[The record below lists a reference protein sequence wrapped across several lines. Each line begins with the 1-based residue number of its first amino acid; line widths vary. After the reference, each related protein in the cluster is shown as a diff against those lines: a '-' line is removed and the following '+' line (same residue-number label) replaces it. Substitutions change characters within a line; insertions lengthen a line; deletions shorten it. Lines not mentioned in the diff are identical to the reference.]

1 MIKKIF
7 LLIFLNSIAF
17 INFIEA
23 QNVKTDSLFQ
33 KFLEYH
39 NVGDLLNSESI
50 LLDILDTNSDSPLPD
65 WYKASLYNNLC
76 AINISM
82 GMYENALKYNKI
94 AEKQIMSEIGEYQ
107 TLADIYVNRA
117 FIYDLQKSYNYAIEY
132 FEKSIRIYK
141 NLGDRKSKSYLQN
154 LSAAYLNIGIVFFET
169 GNYTTASEY
178 FKKSADLKIKH
189 NLSGL
194 GMAYVNI
201 AKTYEKTGDVKNAEE
216 FYLKSIQTYKKEYG
230 EDYYRMAELYFDYGL
245 FLESLGKDKEAF
257 EAQHKSLSICL
268 KTYGPKHTLTSL
280 SFKHLGDHFLN
291 INQYDSALYYYQ
303 RSLIAVVR
311 NFNDTDI
318 YSNPPIDSALFD
330 IRLLD
335 NLKSKARALELLA
348 SQQDNPKAKLRTT
361 RESVGTIELAL
372 KLIDRIRN
380 NYPNE
385 ESRIY
390 LAENEKETF
399 FFATEL
405 ANALFDLTGDESDVV
420 LMYSIAQK
428 AKASVLRN
436 EITQNDLF
444 YASAI
449 PDSLRN
455 RHNMLSGDISAYNNL
470 ILQEMRKKDPDN
482 KKISLWKDALFDMNR
497 EFEMAE
503 EKINTKYPE
512 YHELLKRTEPVT
524 IDQIRKKLTNNE
536 IVIDYL
542 LSNKYNEGKRKL
554 YIFTITKDRL
564 NFRKENLDSL
574 FSANT
579 VIIQQHDIASQSAAS
594 AGGQFKDYTGALY
607 FMFENL
613 IRPVEG
619 DLKGKRLII
628 IPDEEIAR
636 LPFDAFLV
644 AEPGP
649 GQSDYEGLH
658 YLIHDYSISYRYF
671 SSLLAKTAYKLSG
684 KEMVYAF
691 APDYSNKG
699 ISPEN
704 PDQLRRA
711 GDEINA
717 VLKLMRGQKYTGPE
731 ATVSNFM
738 KVLKDQAIIHLA
750 MHSSL
755 DSANSKYSYLMFE
768 PDCDDKDGRLYNY
781 EISLKRIK
789 SPMVVLSA
797 CNSGTGTLYHGEGIM
812 SLARSFIL
820 AGASS
825 VVRTSWE
832 VNDETSAAII
842 SDFYLYLSKGKAKDE
857 AMRMAK
863 LDYLKTNPPV
873 YTNPYYWAAYEVLG
887 DNSPVLSNN
896 RESALIILMI
906 IITAAGGVA
915 LAFYLRRRKTFSA
928 RSL

>member
-1 MIKKIF
+1 MKKITLCI
-7 LLIFLNSIAF
+7 LLTLQAIAF
-17 INFIEA
+17 CSKA
-23 QNVKTDSLFQ
+23 QNENSEVLFQ
-33 KFLEYH
+33 KFLKNY
-39 NVGDLLNSESI
+39 NSGDLVSAEDI
-50 LLDILDTNSDSPLPD
+50 LLKILNQVPPVPD
-65 WYKASLYNNLC
+65 WYKSALYNNLC
-76 AINISM
+76 AINNMM
-82 GMYENALKYNKI
+82 GQYGKALDYSIK
-94 AEKQIMSEIGEYQ
+94 AETVMPKEQRNTQ
-107 TLADIYVNRA
+107 TYADIYINRA
-117 FIYDLQKSYNYAIEY
+117 FIYNIQRSYIQSIEY
-132 FEKSIRIYK
+132 LEKGIRIYK
-141 NLGDRKSKSYLQN
+141 NIGLTNNKN
-154 LSAAYLNIGIVFFET
+154 LYQSLSSAYLNIGIAYYET
-169 GNYTTASEY
+169 GNLKKAAEY
-178 FKKSADLKIKH
+178 FNKSSELKIKY
-189 NLSGL
+189 NLTGL
-194 GMAYVNI
+194 ALVYLNI
-201 AKTYEKTGDVKNAEE
+201 AKTYEKTGDSIKAEE
-216 FYLKSIQTYKKEYG
+216 FYLKSISTFRKESG

-245 FLESLGKDKEAF
+245 FLESLGKEKEAF

-291 INQYDSALYYYQ
+291 INQCDSALCYYQ
-303 RSLIAVVR
+303 KSLIAVVM

-318 YSNPPIDSALFD
+318 YSNPSIDSAIFD

-335 NLKSKARALELLA
+335 NLKSKARALEMLA
-348 SQQDNPKAKLRTT
+348 SQQDDPKEKLRIT

-372 KLIDRIRN
+372 QLIDRIRN

-390 LAENEKETF
+390 LAENEKETYL
-399 FFATEL
+399 FATEL
-405 ANALFDLTGDESDVV
+405 ANALFDLTGDQSDVV

-436 EITQNDLF
+436 EITQNELF

-455 RHNMLSGDISAYNNL
+455 KHNILSNNISAYNNL
-470 ILQEMRKKDPDN
+470 IREEMRKKDPDN
-482 KKISLWKDALFDMNR
+482 KKITLWKDALFDMNR
-497 EFEMAE
+497 EFEMSE
-503 EKINTKYPE
+503 EKINTQYPE
-512 YHELLKRTEPVT
+512 YHELLRRTEPVA
-524 IDQIRKKLTNNE
+524 IDQIRKNLTNDE
-536 IVIDYL
+536 TVIDYL

-554 YIFTITKDRL
+554 YIFTITKDCLKYRE
-564 NFRKENLDSL
+564 ENLDSL

-579 VIIQQHDIASQSAAS
+579 VLIQQHDIASQSASS
-594 AGGQFKDYTGALY
+594 AGEQFKSYTGALY
-607 FMFENL
+607 FMYTYL

-636 LPFDAFLV
+636 LPFDAFLMT
-644 AEPGP
+644 EPGRD
-649 GQSDYEGLH
+649 QSDYEGLH
-658 YLIHDYSISYRYF
+658 YLIHDYAISYRYF

-717 VLKLMRGQKYTGPE
+717 VLKLMRGQKYTGAE
-731 ATVSNFM
+731 ATVSNLSR
-738 KVLKDQAIIHLA
+738 VLKDQVIIHLA
-750 MHSSL
+750 MHSL
-755 DSANSKYSYLMFE
+755 ADSANSKYSYLLFE
-768 PDCDDKDGRLYNY
+768 PDSNDKDGRLYNY
-781 EISLKRIK
+781 EITLKRIK

-825 VVRTSWE
+825 VIRTSWE

-842 SDFYLYLSKGKAKDE
+842 SGFYLYLSKGKAKDE

-863 LDYLKTNPPV
+863 LDYIKTNPPV

-887 DNSPVLSNN
+887 DNSPVISNN
-896 RESALIILMI
+896 REYALIILMI
-906 IITAAGGVA
+906 IIAVAGGS
-915 LAFYLRRRKTFSA
+915 LLTFYLRRRKTFSA